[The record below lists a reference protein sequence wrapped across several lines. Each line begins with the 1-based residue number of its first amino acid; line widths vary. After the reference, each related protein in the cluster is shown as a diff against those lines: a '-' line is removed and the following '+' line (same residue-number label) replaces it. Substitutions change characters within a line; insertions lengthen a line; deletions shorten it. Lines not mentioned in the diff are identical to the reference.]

1 MMSPGDIVDVD
12 RTCVRWGAKDP
23 DVPDAS
29 GLAVVVHVDRRR
41 VLALGSRVNGMAAL
55 IRLRKSR
62 VVLRKGEG
70 MRRREIDARA
80 AFLREE
86 IEDDA

>member
-1 MMSPGDIVDVD
+1 MSPGDIVDVD
-12 RTCVRWGAKDP
+12 RTCVRWGSKDP

-41 VLALGSRVNGMAAL
+41 VLALGSRANGAPAL
-55 IRLRKSR
+55 IRLRKTR
-62 VVLRKGEG
+62 VVLRKDGG
-70 MRRREIDARA
+70 MRKRELDARA